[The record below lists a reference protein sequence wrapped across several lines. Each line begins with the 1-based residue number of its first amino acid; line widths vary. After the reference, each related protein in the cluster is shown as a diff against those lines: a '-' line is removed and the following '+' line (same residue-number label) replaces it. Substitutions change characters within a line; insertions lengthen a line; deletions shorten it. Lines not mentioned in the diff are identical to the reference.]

1 VAVQVLEVAAVPAAH
16 GQARRRQA
24 GRRLH
29 PDDVGSP
36 VGKLADAGGAGARD
50 GQVDDA
56 DVAERKMRGHA
67 GSPPDAALEPG
78 HHAPII
84 HQTGCSYGRGMRAR
98 PPRRLTGGR
107 SNQTEGG
114 CPARAGAPSM
124 PDRSPPALTD
134 QETHA
139 TRATARPYIL
149 GGLASLSVG
158 AAAIHFAVIFEHFTE
173 YALYGVFFLVISWAQ
188 MIWAAVVLWRPS
200 RLWLW
205 LGLGGKALA
214 LRGVVRAAAHG

>member
-1 VAVQVLEVAAVPAAH
+1 ERGGSRGGERRH
-16 GQARRRQA
+16 G
-24 GRRLH
+24 H
-29 PDDVGSP
+29 PLP
-36 VGKLADAGGAGARD
+36 LAGGR
-50 GQVDDA
+50 QN
-56 DVAERKMRGHA
+56 K
-67 GSPPDAALEPG
+67 P
-78 HHAPII
+78 
-84 HQTGCSYGRGMRAR
+84 
-98 PPRRLTGGR
+98 
-107 SNQTEGG
+107 EGG
-114 CPARAGAPSM
+114 CPPRAGAPSM
-124 PDRSPPALTD
+124 PDMTPPALTD
-134 QETHA
+134 QESHA